1 MKDKIIRF
9 MMGRYGLDTLGIAL
23 VVFYAIF
30 TFTGIFTKSR
40 IFIYL
45 SFIIIILFY
54 YRVFSKDLRKRSNEN
69 KMFLNYYLPLKNKVR
84 LFFKHLKERK
94 DHKFYKCPNCKQEL
108 RVPKGKGLITI
119 TCPKCK
125 TKFDKKT

>member
-1 MKDKIIRF
+1 MKEKFIRF
-9 MMGRYGLDTLGIAL
+9 MMGRYGLDTFGYAL
-23 VVFYAIF
+23 VICYAILTF
-30 TFTGIFTKSR
+30 LGTFTRKR
-40 IFIYL
+40 ILIYL
-45 SFIIIILFY
+45 SFVVIILFY
-54 YRVFSKDLRKRSNEN
+54 YRVFSKDFMKRSNEN
-69 KMFLNYYLPLKNKVR
+69 KKFLTYYVPLKNKVR
-84 LFFKHLKERK
+84 LSFKHLKERK